1 MQIDLNFPQRRER
14 FRGAQEVRCVL
25 ARKYTAQVPRVD
37 VPLVQSS
44 SRPSFISLVDV
55 ARQTTYFSRY
65 LRYYINSVRRYKSIP
80 CFSLDIS

>member
-37 VPLVQSS
+37 VPLVH
-44 SRPSFISLVDV
+44 SRPLVLHSSLSLMSRDKLLTSVDIFV
-55 ARQTTYFSRY
+55 TT
-65 LRYYINSVRRYKSIP
+65 
-80 CFSLDIS
+80 